1 MDRRAVLTNAADT
14 GLRAPRGEKGGVAL
28 EMALTIPTLVLVLLA
43 TLEVLV
49 VARLQLELVAAAR
62 EGARVAATVSDPAR
76 AVLAAQEV
84 LGSELATRA
93 RVQVSRPNVVGRPAT
108 VRVIIHHRLVTP
120 LLRWVEVELSGRAVM
135 RVER

>member
-1 MDRRAVLTNAADT
+1 
-14 GLRAPRGEKGGVAL
+14 
-28 EMALTIPTLVLVLLA
+28 MALTIPTLVLVLLA

-76 AVLAAQEV
+76 AVLAAQEA

-108 VRVIIHHRLVTP
+108 VRVILHHRLVTP
-120 LLRWVEVELSGRAVM
+120 LLRWVKVELSGRAVM

>member
-1 MDRRAVLTNAADT
+1 MDRRAVLTNAADR
-14 GLRAPRGEKGGVAL
+14 GHRPPRGQKGGVAL

-76 AVLAAQEV
+76 AVLAAQDA

-108 VRVIIHHRLVTP
+108 VRVILHHRLVTP
-120 LLRWVEVELSGRAVM
+120 LLRWVKVELSGRAVM